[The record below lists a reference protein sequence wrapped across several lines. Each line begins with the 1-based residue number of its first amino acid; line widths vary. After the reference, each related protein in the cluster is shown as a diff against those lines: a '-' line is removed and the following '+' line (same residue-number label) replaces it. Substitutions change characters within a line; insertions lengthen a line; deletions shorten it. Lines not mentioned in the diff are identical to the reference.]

1 MNSYKA
7 VRNLAEAANSVTNK
21 GLISEDWGPW
31 PSIPPGLF
39 RKDVFKP
46 QPIHNPNPWYYVFP
60 DFLDHVLLGPR
71 EWWLW
76 WQQQLPDPGSNPEE
90 HEMPNYKPHGPRY
103 RLPGKQLQPGQF
115 PGQHPQP

>member
-46 QPIHNPNPWYYVFP
+46 QPIHRENGGCGGNSSCLIQDQIQKNTKCPTINPTVLDIDCLVNNYSLDSSLASTHNRRRENP
-60 DFLDHVLLGPR
+60 
-71 EWWLW
+71 
-76 WQQQLPDPGSNPEE
+76 
-90 HEMPNYKPHGPRY
+90 
-103 RLPGKQLQPGQF
+103 
-115 PGQHPQP
+115 